1 MKKSAFFKM
10 CQDLHA
16 NIGTMK
22 PATDLCFECQQF
34 MTQIVRSTHLSE
46 DEKSARLQQ
55 AEAHLEMARTEQKF
69 CNEQIR
75 ECKEGMTEDTTLLQM
90 HYSFDHAQQVH
101 FPNNPQQ
108 CGPAYF
114 LQLENVSFSEWLANH
129 SEHKSPT

>member
-1 MKKSAFFKM
+1 MLRMPTVYDTNCTIDSS
-10 CQDLHA
+10 
-16 NIGTMK
+16 I
-22 PATDLCFECQQF
+22 
-34 MTQIVRSTHLSE
+34 SE

-69 CNEQIR
+69 CNKQIR

-108 CGPAYF
+108 RGPAYF
-114 LQLENVSFSEWLANH
+114 LTAKKCQLFGVACEPLRTQVTYLIDEG
-129 SEHKSPT
+129 ETVE